1 MVNASVEDNSP
12 KLVKLIKVLLVDD
25 EPTQMDLMKLNLE
38 QIDPSFSIIL
48 ALTPA
53 DALKLMSDHPIDCIV
68 SDYIMPKMNGTE
80 LCIKIKKTMNI
91 PFIIYTARGSE
102 EVASA
107 AFAAGVD
114 DYVMKE
120 PNLAHYIILAKRIR
134 HSVEKSRAEAVIAS
148 TNRKLTNTNLDLQE
162 SNTQITMAKEVIQ
175 EHANKL
181 EGMVENGKAKL
192 RDSEERLRR
201 LEQMNTISRIGATV
215 AHDLRGPLMSISQAT
230 EMARE
235 KQELS
240 DKMLVLIA
248 DNTKRSLHM
257 IEQLREGTREVK
269 VVKEKLD
276 LSSLV
281 KSSVEGSSKPENINL
296 DLHLDD
302 GLKEVFV
309 DPDLIRRVLENLV
322 RNGVEAMPDGG
333 RLTVSSKRDG
343 EYVVIEVSDSGI
355 GIRKEDSTHVFEP
368 MFTTKK
374 GGYGLGLYFVRMAV
388 EAHGG
393 DVSFKSRPDK
403 GTVFM
408 VRLPKS

>member
-1 MVNASVEDNSP
+1 
-12 KLVKLIKVLLVDD
+12 
-25 EPTQMDLMKLNLE
+25 
-38 QIDPSFSIIL
+38 
-48 ALTPA
+48 
-53 DALKLMSDHPIDCIV
+53 
-68 SDYIMPKMNGTE
+68 
-80 LCIKIKKTMNI
+80 
-91 PFIIYTARGSE
+91 
-102 EVASA
+102 VASA

-120 PNLAHYIILAKRIR
+120 PNLAHYIVLAKRIR
-134 HSVEKSRAEAVIAS
+134 HSVEKSRVEAVISA
-148 TNRKLTNTNLDLQE
+148 TNKELTKTNVDLQE
-162 SNTQITMAKEVIQ
+162 SNTELSMAREVIR

-240 DKMLVLIA
+240 DKMLGLIA
-248 DNTKRSLHM
+248 DNARRSLQM
-257 IEQLREGTREVK
+257 IEELREGTREVK
-269 VVKEKLD
+269 VVKEKVD

-281 KSSVEGSSKPENINL
+281 KSSLEGLSKPENINL
-296 DLHLDD
+296 DLQLDD

-309 DPDLIRRVLENLV
+309 DPDLIRRVLENLM
-322 RNGVEAMPDGG
+322 RNGIEAMPDGG
-333 RLTVSSKRDG
+333 RLTVSFRRDG
-343 EYVVIEVSDSGI
+343 EDVVVEVGDTGV
-355 GIRKEDSTHVFEP
+355 GIRKEDFTHVFEP

-388 EAHGG
+388 EAHSG
-393 DVSFKSRPDK
+393 DVSSKSRPGK
-403 GTVFM
+403 GTTFTL
-408 VRLPKS
+408 RLPVS